1 MKFLGLTLAWCLLN
15 MGTLK
20 GLKSICTY
28 VQTPVLCSL
37 VSSSKPNG
45 TCGKSQM
52 LTTYNSAYINVSDLN
67 YSLQCASAVMTF
79 AFDSVNKNVMTS
91 STTGSFTFQQVGTN

>member
-1 MKFLGLTLAWCLLN
+1 MAASCLCIAIFLHEHCGVKQSSIVKFLGLTLAWCLLN

-52 LTTYNSAYINVSDLN
+52 LTTYNSAYINVSD
-67 YSLQCASAVMTF
+67 
-79 AFDSVNKNVMTS
+79 
-91 STTGSFTFQQVGTN
+91 